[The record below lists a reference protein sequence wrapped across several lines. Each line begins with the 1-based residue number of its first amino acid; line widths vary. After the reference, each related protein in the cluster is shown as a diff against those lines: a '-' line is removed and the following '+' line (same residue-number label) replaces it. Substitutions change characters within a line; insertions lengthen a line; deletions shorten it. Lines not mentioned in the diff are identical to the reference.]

1 MVSKDKVTESD
12 LESDSPR
19 SLPGS
24 PLTTP
29 AVQEYKHIRTALIS
43 GHCQDAA
50 PQENTLFVWSQS
62 TQISL

>member
-1 MVSKDKVTESD
+1 MVSKDKVAESD

-29 AVQEYKHIRTALIS
+29 AVQKYKHIKTALIS
-43 GHCQDAA
+43 GRRQDAA
-50 PQENTLFVWSQS
+50 PQENTLLVWSQS